1 MFSSEHFLL
10 SIESR
15 YRFSIMEHRSILFG
29 LVRLHVLYHASKED
43 VFGLEM
49 IRELEGHGYSLSPG
63 TLYPLLHGME
73 REGYL
78 KSAER
83 QSGGRIRK
91 LYRATRKGKAALGKA
106 RDQVRELFGEL
117 FEGESR
123 SA

>member
-1 MFSSEHFLL
+1 
-10 SIESR
+10 
-15 YRFSIMEHRSILFG
+15 MEHRSILFG
-29 LVRLHVLYHASKED
+29 LVRLHVLHHASQED

-49 IRELEGHGYSLSPG
+49 IRELARHGYNVSPG

-73 REGYL
+73 SEGYL

-91 LYRATRKGKAALGKA
+91 FYRATRKGKAALSKA

-117 FEGESR
+117 FEGEPR
-123 SA
+123 

>member
-1 MFSSEHFLL
+1 
-10 SIESR
+10 
-15 YRFSIMEHRSILFG
+15 MEHRSILFG

-49 IRELEGHGYSLSPG
+49 IRELGRHGYSLSPG

-78 KSAER
+78 KSSER

-91 LYRATRKGKAALGKA
+91 FYRATRKGRAALKRA

-117 FEGESR
+117 FDGQST
-123 SA
+123 